1 MTHGDVFS
9 RLRIVT
15 VDVERNKMTNVDEAA
30 PLLAGQQRS
39 YVPEQARAQAEEVE
53 HAIGDNGLEK
63 PAVSMATVVRIFI
76 FENIVQRGFK
86 LTMRCTSRSHLWPSV
101 SSSLPWT

>member
-1 MTHGDVFS
+1 MTHGDTFS
-9 RLRIVT
+9 RLHVVT
-15 VDVERNKMTNVDEAA
+15 VDVEQNKMTNVDEAA

-39 YVPEQARAQAEEVE
+39 YVVPEQSRPSLAAEEVE

-76 FENIVQRGFK
+76 SCREASN
-86 LTMRCTSRSHLWPSV
+86 
-101 SSSLPWT
+101 